1 MPRPTLPDGSDRLR
15 TMNVLLTKHTEE
27 DILNHILSCREP
39 AERILS
45 KYAPMVDEEIYQTV
59 HNNPYNTLN
68 WKKHYEYKFQNKPT
82 PFKQRYEKV
91 SDIFP
96 LTEELVNEISYLVNI
111 KTDIQICERIFKWSE
126 TNEDF
131 SEMEY
136 RLKGKIDMFFE
147 SQRELVYFDSM
158 AFRKSKED
166 WDKANVEYLA
176 DYNLRLDHRKHKTQ
190 EEYEAKLREQL
201 SNPDACQW
209 YGGEDGYKEK
219 YPFVDTSETCKYCIE
234 QAILRKAK
242 EERDRIR
249 EEEEKKQEE
258 EQIQQETIQRVVV
271 PIVQAK
277 FDPKTCDCCEF
288 VATTKY
294 EWTSHINSR
303 EHVTKEKLKK
313 TYCSTCQIQC
323 KNESDYQVHLQT
335 QKHKKKSG
343 DMPVVYKCEACQYE
357 TNIKRNYE
365 LHCGTKKHKETTQIS

>member
-1 MPRPTLPDGSDRLR
+1 
-15 TMNVLLTKHTEE
+15 
-27 DILNHILSCREP
+27 
-39 AERILS
+39 
-45 KYAPMVDEEIYQTV
+45 
-59 HNNPYNTLN
+59 LN

-176 DYNLRLDHRKHKTQ
+176 DYNLRLDHRKHKTH

-209 YGGEDGYKEK
+209 YGGEDGYKERH
-219 YPFVDTSETCKYCIE
+219 PFVDTSETCKYCIE

-242 EERDRIR
+242 EDRLR

-258 EQIQQETIQRVVV
+258 EQIQQETIQQVVV
-271 PIVQAK
+271 PVVQAK

-313 TYCSTCQIQC
+313 TYCATCQIQC

-343 DMPVVYKCEACQYE
+343 DMPTVYKCDACQYE

-365 LHCGTKKHKETTQIS
+365 LHCGTKKHKDQTTQIS